1 MESMTQDSEQITLQR
16 LCESLNCNDSLSLQR
31 RCTKCNLIFCPHF
44 ASKIDFQYCQYCFHD
59 LILEDSII
67 RRIEETKSLSG
78 KKIFTR
84 IMRARHLVFK
94 GQDWMF
100 AQARVIDMTD
110 EELSVTIEYH
120 KAIFGEMLNERE
132 ARKIAANRAALN
144 KMHKNA
150 ASMKIPSKTPGL
162 YTDGTP
168 ITAEPSVVTTT
179 TVKRT
184 RMTVSGANAIAN
196 ALAGV
201 IATWKAQGLSEDEI
215 KAKLASIVAGGK

>member
-1 MESMTQDSEQITLQR
+1 MEIQAEKLLLLRMCSNCYIDLAQDRQ
-16 LCESLNCNDSLSLQR
+16 CA
-31 RCTKCNLIFCPHF
+31 RCKHSYCPHY
-44 ASKIDFQYCQYCFHD
+44 ASIFDFQFCTYCFND

-84 IMRARHLVFK
+84 VMRARHLVFK

-100 AQARVIDMTD
+100 AQQRVIDMTD
-110 EELSVTIEYH
+110 EQLSVTIEYH
-120 KAIFGEMLNERE
+120 HAIFGEMINERE

-144 KMHKNA
+144 KMHKNS
-150 ASMKIPSKTPGL
+150 ASMKIPSKTPGM

-168 ITAEPSVVTTT
+168 ISADAAIVTTT

-184 RMTVSGANAIAN
+184 RTTIPAGNTIQN

-201 IATWKAQGLSEDEI
+201 IAVWKAQGLGEDEI
-215 KAKLASIVAGGK
+215 KAKLQAMISGGK